1 MIIKYQ
7 KIIEK
12 FSDGSST
19 THDLNEPDY
28 QDSDSRCTELATID
42 GVTYVHVPDDVT
54 LPDQPAQINVEEVT
68 LTPELREE
76 IKAASPHVR
85 LSYKRLNDRIR
96 VRYSIDD
103 ELYLARIAIG
113 AQLGTYEMQDD
124 EPALLAEYQQYVEA
138 QREVARQERAGW
150 GL

>member
-28 QDSDSRCTELATID
+28 QDSDSRCTD
-42 GVTYVHVPDDVT
+42 T

-68 LTPELREE
+68 LTPELKEQ

-85 LSYKRLNDRIR
+85 LSYKRLQERIR
-96 VRYSIDD
+96 SRYSLED
-103 ELYLARIAIG
+103 EQYLTRISIG
-113 AQLGTYEMQDD
+113 ALSGTYAMQED
-124 EPALLAEYQQYVEA
+124 EPALIAAYQAWVEEC
-138 QREVARQERAGW
+138 REVARLERAGW

>member
-1 MIIKYQ
+1 MILRFQ
-7 KIIEK
+7 KITDS
-12 FSDGSST
+12 FT
-19 THDLNEPDY
+19 THTLVEPEY
-28 QDSDSRCTELATID
+28 QEVDARCTELCTIGND
-42 GVTYVHVPDDVT
+42 TYVHVPDGLV
-54 LPDQPAQINVEEVT
+54 LPDQPDVLNMEAVS

>member
-68 LTPELREE
+68 LTPELKEQ

-85 LSYKRLNDRIR
+85 LSYKRLQERIR
-96 VRYSIDD
+96 SRYSLED
-103 ELYLARIAIG
+103 EQYLTRISIG
-113 AQLGTYEMQDD
+113 ALSGTYAMQED
-124 EPALLAEYQQYVEA
+124 EPALIAAYQVWVEEC
-138 QREVARQERAGW
+138 REIARLERTAW